1 MRGHLEV
8 VELLLSNGANVNDVD
23 GRNTSSLYGAS
34 TNGHTEVL
42 KVLLTNGATIDN
54 ASINFAKNTKTKEIL
69 DKWPHS
75 MAILALQENHTYNLP
90 NMSYLEDLNAFLG
103 TKDGRGRSKRFRKSN
118 NKKKT
123 IQKRRRYK
131 KDNKK

>member
-23 GRNTSSLYGAS
+23 SRNTSSLYGAS

-42 KVLLTNGATIDN
+42 KLLLAKGATIDN

-69 DKWPHS
+69 DRWPQS
-75 MAILALQENHTYNLP
+75 MAILALQENNAYNLP
-90 NMSYLEDLNAFLG
+90 NMSYLEDFNDFFG
-103 TKDGRGRSKRFRKSN
+103 KKDGRGRSKKRKS
-118 NKKKT
+118 KKRKSHK
-123 IQKRRRYK
+123 KRR
-131 KDNKK
+131 